1 MDGGIEIV
9 AAGNKSVTVSI
20 QTETDFVKCCWIAVS
35 PLGKGKERKEKGG
48 RREGGKG
55 QKEKK
60 GGPTYRIHFYA
71 NWGCRSSITRVDR
84 KRKEK
89 EKKVP

>member
-55 QKEKK
+55 QK
-60 GGPTYRIHFYA
+60 
-71 NWGCRSSITRVDR
+71 
-84 KRKEK
+84 
-89 EKKVP
+89 